1 MGLAALDAV
10 MRRARAA
17 SLLLSLFI
25 AEGTRVGREETCARA
40 CMSAARQ
47 WATYMPL
54 HRGPA
59 TGLQT
64 VGRPGRA
71 TVTER
76 AAAAHGHV
84 CVCVYMPCGVSTWR
98 SCTRGRVKK
107 GEYLYL
113 FIPCPHGARAPEG
126 V

>member
-17 SLLLSLFI
+17 PLLLSLPL
-25 AEGTRVGREETCARA
+25 ADSEGTRVGREETCTRA

-47 WATYMPL
+47 WATHVPL

-59 TGLQT
+59 MGWFAM
-64 VGRPGRA
+64 GRE
-71 TVTER
+71 TER
-76 AAAAHGHV
+76 AAAGPGHIRVYVKSLSLTV
-84 CVCVYMPCGVSTWR
+84 CPCGAV
-98 SCTRGRVKK
+98 
-107 GEYLYL
+107 
-113 FIPCPHGARAPEG
+113 APEG